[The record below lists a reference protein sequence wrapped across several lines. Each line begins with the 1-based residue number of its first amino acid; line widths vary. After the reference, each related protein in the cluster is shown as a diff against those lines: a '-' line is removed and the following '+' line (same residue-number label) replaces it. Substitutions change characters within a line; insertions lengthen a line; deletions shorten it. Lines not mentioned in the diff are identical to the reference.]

1 MPVKGLLDFA
11 DELFALPLND
21 FTPRRDALV
30 KEHKADKDL
39 AAALKALRKPSL
51 AAWVVNLLVRREP
64 QQVDQM
70 LTVGVALREAQ
81 ANLDGEEL
89 RVLTRQRRQLTAAI
103 TTQAR
108 GLAGQVGVKVTEAV
122 AEQVEATLTA
132 AMVDEAAAAAIRT
145 GLLVAPITTTGVE
158 SIDLAAVLAVP
169 DAVDFVPTSVAAP
182 RPELH
187 VVPDDA
193 ERPLRDAEAAL
204 AEAEAVLSK
213 AVADHDAAAKE
224 VADLEARSLQV
235 QADVEELKRRLAKL
249 DSQAEELDD
258 ELADAEDVLAES
270 GGVVRQATRER
281 DAALKK
287 ADKLRKAASG
297 GRA

>member
-158 SIDLAAVLAVP
+158 SIDLAAVLNA
-169 DAVDFVPTSVAAP
+169 
-182 RPELH
+182 
-187 VVPDDA
+187 
-193 ERPLRDAEAAL
+193 LR
-204 AEAEAVLSK
+204 VSFYY
-213 AVADHDAAAKE
+213 
-224 VADLEARSLQV
+224 
-235 QADVEELKRRLAKL
+235 RRLA
-249 DSQAEELDD
+249 DF
-258 ELADAEDVLAES
+258 
-270 GGVVRQATRER
+270 
-281 DAALKK
+281 
-287 ADKLRKAASG
+287 
-297 GRA
+297 